1 MMDVVAFTEP
11 CLIFFGYAVVK
22 SPLVTLLSGIVPL
35 SEAFEKALGDAVIPL
50 SLPNRYMLLESP
62 KISDH
67 AYYIESGYVM
77 SYSFFKGKK
86 QVEGFFGPGQILFSP
101 LSFFS
106 QTPSREFF
114 QSMSVAELLCIS
126 FQSTHELL
134 ATYSEANQ
142 IQRALMLEYFER
154 ERERMHD
161 TLRLHTAQRHEKLL
175 RRYPWIEQVVPQ
187 ESIASYLGITPQTL
201 SRIKKEASRH

>member
-1 MMDVVAFTEP
+1 MHPSKP
-11 CLIFFGYAVVK
+11 CLTRFGYLIVK
-22 SPLVTLLSGIVPL
+22 SPLFTLLSGIVPL
-35 SEAFEKALGDAVIPL
+35 SEAFEKTLAAAVVPL

-67 AYYIESGYVM
+67 AYYIESGHVM
-77 SYSFFKGKK
+77 TYSFFKGKK

-106 QTPSREFF
+106 QSPSREFF
-114 QSMSVAELLCIS
+114 QCMSSAELLCIS
-126 FQSTHELL
+126 FQSTTDLL
-134 ATYSEANQ
+134 ARFMEANQ

-161 TLRLHTAQRHEKLL
+161 SMRLHTTERHEKLL
-175 RRYPWIEQVVPQ
+175 KRFPWIEQVIPQ

-201 SRIKKEASRH
+201 SRIKKEASRR